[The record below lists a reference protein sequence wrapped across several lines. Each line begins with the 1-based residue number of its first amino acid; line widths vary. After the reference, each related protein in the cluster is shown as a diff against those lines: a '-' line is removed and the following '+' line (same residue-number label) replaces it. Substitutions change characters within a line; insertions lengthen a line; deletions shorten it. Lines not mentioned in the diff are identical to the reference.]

1 MIQCNVG
8 KADRLI
14 RVVLALAILGLG
26 VYLRTWWGLLGFI
39 FLAAAVVGWCPF
51 YKLIGVS
58 TCKEPDGEILK
69 DTELH
74 DTEKPLRINE

>member
-8 KADRLI
+8 KADR
-14 RVVLALAILGLG
+14 VVRAIAALAILGVG
-26 VYLRTWWGLLGFI
+26 VYLGTWWGLLGFI
-39 FLAAAVVGWCPF
+39 LLITAAIGWCPL
-51 YKLIGVS
+51 YNLIGVS

-69 DTELH
+69 DTEIQ

>member
-8 KADRLI
+8 KADRVI
-14 RVVLALAILGLG
+14 RVIAALAILGVG
-26 VYLRTWWGLLGFI
+26 VYLRTWWGLLGLI
-39 FLAAAVVGWCPF
+39 LLVTAAIGWCPL
-51 YKLIGVS
+51 YRLIGVS

-69 DTELH
+69 DTEVH